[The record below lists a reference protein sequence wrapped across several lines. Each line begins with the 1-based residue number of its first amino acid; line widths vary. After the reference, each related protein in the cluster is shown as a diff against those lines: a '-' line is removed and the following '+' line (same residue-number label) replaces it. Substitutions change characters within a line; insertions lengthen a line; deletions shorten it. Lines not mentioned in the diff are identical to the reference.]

1 MYANMQGWP
10 KPYIYGAYTVV
21 LAGKS
26 PDIRSY
32 TVYIYASGQ
41 PYKYGSD
48 QPMVLPP
55 RMQTWSDRHV
65 CKYGYDRHVCKYG
78 YDRHVCKYGYDRHVC
93 KYISDC
99 YVCKYGSDR
108 HVCKYGSSA
117 TYANLVL
124 PPRMQIWSDRYVCK
138 YGSDRHVCKY
148 NYDRHV
154 CKYSSDRHVCKC
166 GSDQPLVP
174 QLCRKLNSFLH
185 WLFSGLLSFRQA

>member
-1 MYANMQGWP
+1 MYTVFTLSMYANMQGWP

-93 KYISDC
+93 KH
-99 YVCKYGSDR
+99 GLT
-108 HVCKYGSSA
+108 A
-117 TYANLVL
+117 MYANMVMTAMYANMVL
-124 PPRMQIWSDRYVCK
+124 PPRMQI
-138 YGSDRHVCKY
+138 
-148 NYDRHV
+148 
-154 CKYSSDRHVCKC
+154 
-166 GSDQPLVP
+166 
-174 QLCRKLNSFLH
+174 
-185 WLFSGLLSFRQA
+185 